1 MMSLILSTSSRA
13 NDALYLQKDERAPF
27 SGILTTVEHSKV
39 ISTRLLE
46 RDTYK
51 ALSESYQKTLEFYK
65 VNNELTEK
73 KVNLLLEQNDNLS
86 LQLKDS
92 QSLSDLQKFL
102 MFGLGIIATVGAGL
116 LVNEIAKTSK

>member
-39 ISTRLLE
+39 ISTRLIE

>member
-1 MMSLILSTSSRA
+1 MMFLILSTSSRA
-13 NDALYLQKDERAPF
+13 DDAVYLQKDERAPF
-27 SGILTTVEHSKV
+27 SGILTTVEHSK
-39 ISTRLLE
+39 IIGTRLLE

-65 VNNELTEK
+65 SNNELTEK
-73 KVNLLLEQNDNLS
+73 KVNILLEQNDNLS

-92 QSLSDLQKFL
+92 QNLNDFQKAL
-102 MFGLGIIATVGAGL
+102 MFGLGIVVTVGAGL

>member
-116 LVNEIAKTSK
+116 LVNEITKTSK

>member
-1 MMSLILSTSSRA
+1 MMFLILSTNSKA
-13 NDALYLQKDERAPF
+13 NDAVYLQKDERAPF

-65 VNNELTEK
+65 INNELTEK
-73 KVNLLLEQNDNLS
+73 KVNILLEQNDNLS